1 MINMN
6 FKFVYLILF
15 GLLLIFVASNTNAK
29 TIVIKNANIYD
40 GISDTPFKGNIQ
52 IEEDKIKR
60 ISSSNLQGDFIIDAK
75 EKIVTPGLIATDTE
89 IGIVEIGALSVTRDD
104 SADMYKIGFSIY
116 DAFNPNST
124 LIPWN
129 RSNGVTT
136 SLTIPQN
143 TSSPIGGM
151 GSLFVLDGKLN
162 VTGVRD
168 AAMVGQVGGSSSGS
182 RSEHYAI
189 IEDLLVMA
197 SSLSKKDL
205 SSDSDIFELIGEWAV
220 ASAMELHPR
229 DIKALFKIIND
240 NVPLIMKSHRA
251 SDLLKLI
258 EIKERF
264 NLNMVI
270 MGAQEAHLVKSELAE
285 AGIPLIINPI
295 NNIPDSFDELASN
308 IQMASRLEEAGIP
321 IMFNVSRSHNYHL
334 IRQGAGVAV
343 ANGMSYGAA
352 IKSLTSVPA
361 ETFGMS
367 DRGTLEVGKI
377 ADLIIWDEDPLEPSA
392 MPEYVFISGENM
404 DLTTRATRLTDRY
417 TKDLDKPVTYR
428 D

>member
-205 SSDSDIFELIGEWAV
+205 SSDSDIYELIGEWAV

-361 ETFGMS
+361 GTFGMS

>member
-1 MINMN
+1 MEIW
-6 FKFVYLILF
+6 
-15 GLLLIFVASNTNAK
+15 K
-29 TIVIKNANIYD
+29 TGKL
-40 GISDTPFKGNIQ
+40 GNIQ

-60 ISSSNLQGDFIIDAK
+60 ISSSNLQGDFIIDAQ

-205 SSDSDIFELIGEWAV
+205 SSDSDIYELIGEWAV

>member
-6 FKFVYLILF
+6 FKLIYIILF

-40 GISDTPFKGNIQ
+40 GISDSPFKGNIQ

-75 EKIVTPGLIATDTE
+75 ERIVTPGLIATDTE

-168 AAMVGQVGGSSSGS
+168 AAMIGQVGGSSSGS
-182 RSEHYAI
+182 RSEQYAI
-189 IEDLLVMA
+189 IEDLLIMA
-197 SSLSKKDL
+197 SSLSKSDL
-205 SSDSDIFELIGEWAV
+205 SSDSKIYELIGESAIS
-220 ASAMELHPR
+220 SAMELHPR
-229 DIKALFKIIND
+229 DIKAMFKILND

-264 NLNMVI
+264 NLNMII

-308 IQMASRLEEAGIP
+308 IQMASRLEEAGVP
-321 IMFNVSRSHNYHL
+321 VMFNVSRSHNYHL

-343 ANGMSYGAA
+343 ANGMSYGGA

-361 ETFGMS
+361 KTFGMS
-367 DRGTLEVGKI
+367 DRGILEAGKI
-377 ADLIIWDEDPLEPSA
+377 ADLVIWDEDPLEPSA
-392 MPEYVFISGENM
+392 MPEYVFINGENM
-404 DLTTRATRLTDRY
+404 DLTSRATRLTDRY
-417 TKDLDKPVTYR
+417 TKDLDEPVTYR

>member
-1 MINMN
+1 MCIR
-6 FKFVYLILF
+6 
-15 GLLLIFVASNTNAK
+15 
-29 TIVIKNANIYD
+29 D
-40 GISDTPFKGNIQ
+40 R

-168 AAMVGQVGGSSSGS
+168 AAMVGQVGGISSGS

-285 AGIPLIINPI
+285 AGIPLIINP
-295 NNIPDSFDELASN
+295 
-308 IQMASRLEEAGIP
+308 
-321 IMFNVSRSHNYHL
+321 VSYTHL
-334 IRQGAGVAV
+334 T
-343 ANGMSYGAA
+343 
-352 IKSLTSVPA
+352 LPTSV
-361 ETFGMS
+361 T
-367 DRGTLEVGKI
+367 V
-377 ADLIIWDEDPLEPSA
+377 
-392 MPEYVFISGENM
+392 
-404 DLTTRATRLTDRY
+404 
-417 TKDLDKPVTYR
+417 
-428 D
+428 

>member
-40 GISDTPFKGNIQ
+40 GISDSPFKGNIQ

-60 ISSSNLQGDFIIDAK
+60 ISSSNLQGDFIIDSK

-205 SSDSDIFELIGEWAV
+205 SSDSDIYELIGEWAV

-229 DIKALFKIIND
+229 DIKALFKIMND

-258 EIKERF
+258 EMKERF

-343 ANGMSYGAA
+343 ANGMSYEAA

>member
-205 SSDSDIFELIGEWAV
+205 SSDSDIYELIGEWAV

-343 ANGMSYGAA
+343 ANGMSYGGA
-352 IKSLTSVPA
+352 IKSLTSIPA

-367 DRGTLEVGKI
+367 DRGTLEAGKI
-377 ADLIIWDEDPLEPSA
+377 ADLVIWDEDPLEPSA
-392 MPEYVFISGENM
+392 MPEYVFIGGENM
-404 DLTTRATRLTDRY
+404 DLTSRATRLTDRY
-417 TKDLDKPVTYR
+417 TKDLDEPVIYR

>member
-40 GISDTPFKGNIQ
+40 GISDSPFKGNIQ

-60 ISSSNLQGDFIIDAK
+60 ISSSNLQGDFIIDAQ

-104 SADMYKIGFSIY
+104 SADMYKIGFSIF

-205 SSDSDIFELIGEWAV
+205 SSDSDIYELIGEWAV